1 MEELSIRTI
10 IKNMIEDFSNVSNGL
25 LDITNNE
32 MYAVNAEKAVYGKV
46 YGKPSARL
54 ATLLSIDREA
64 LILFS
69 GYSKQQMRTIN
80 TVCTIIKNSS
90 GRLEPTVAIVV
101 HCDNQGNAKL
111 KKNGGEKMV
120 YQFSLFIITRINSQ
134 KQLKSLKTCFVGN
147 SFHMIHLTL
156 LGLFQMI
163 NIFMAGGLK
172 RRIWQGNFKWDK

>member
-1 MEELSIRTI
+1 
-10 IKNMIEDFSNVSNGL
+10 
-25 LDITNNE
+25 
-32 MYAVNAEKAVYGKV
+32 
-46 YGKPSARL
+46 
-54 ATLLSIDREA
+54 
-64 LILFS
+64 
-69 GYSKQQMRTIN
+69 
-80 TVCTIIKNSS
+80 
-90 GRLEPTVAIVV
+90 
-101 HCDNQGNAKL
+101 
-111 KKNGGEKMV
+111 MV